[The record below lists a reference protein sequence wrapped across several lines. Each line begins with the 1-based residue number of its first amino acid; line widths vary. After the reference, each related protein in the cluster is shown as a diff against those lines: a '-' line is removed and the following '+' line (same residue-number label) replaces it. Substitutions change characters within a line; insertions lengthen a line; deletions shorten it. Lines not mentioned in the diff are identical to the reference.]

1 MDARR
6 ADTTAD
12 RDTDTTEAAGGAG
25 TGGVTG
31 GGDGQGGEDAT
42 TTTVDR
48 DAAAG
53 LPDLTGLDFADLEAV
68 PESVLRAALRRVLAD
83 DGGPSRF
90 AAFQN
95 SL

>member
-6 ADTTAD
+6 AEHADTTAD
-12 RDTDTTEAAGGAG
+12 RGTDTTEA
-25 TGGVTG
+25 TGGPG
-31 GGDGQGGEDAT
+31 GGETGAAADGG
-42 TTTVDR
+42 
-48 DAAAG
+48 AAG
-53 LPDLTGLDFADLEAV
+53 LPDLTGLDFADLEAM

-83 DGGPSRF
+83 GGAPSRF